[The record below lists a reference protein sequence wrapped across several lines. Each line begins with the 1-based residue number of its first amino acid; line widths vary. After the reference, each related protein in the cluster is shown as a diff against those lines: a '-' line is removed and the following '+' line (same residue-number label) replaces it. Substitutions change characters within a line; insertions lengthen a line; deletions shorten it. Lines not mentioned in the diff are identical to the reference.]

1 MLLYAWRFI
10 YYYKLE
16 INVLV
21 FLEIGIRLMK
31 INIPN
36 AIIIGA
42 IIVSVGIYLSSLND
56 PLANCMDKLI
66 ENNYSHRTAAKY
78 CSGYKN

>member
-1 MLLYAWRFI
+1 
-10 YYYKLE
+10 
-16 INVLV
+16 
-21 FLEIGIRLMK
+21 MK

-42 IIVSVGIYLSSLND
+42 IIVSVVIYLSSLND

>member
-1 MLLYAWRFI
+1 
-10 YYYKLE
+10 
-16 INVLV
+16 
-21 FLEIGIRLMK
+21 MK

-66 ENNYSHRTAAKY
+66 ENNYSYRTAAKY